1 MKILEEFYY
10 GNVDPHERDVGK
22 DSEFAQAAALSIR
35 NEETLM
41 KTLTEQQKEQFE
53 KCMTVHAE
61 MNDIGEREAFIR
73 GFKIRRR
80 RLFSSL
86 TLSSSPLALVI
97 YVASLSPRNTRF
109 RGDPVCLRKF
119 ADANENFIIKRR
131 ARGSFPRLTK
141 FFLAD
146 CTRKK

>member
-10 GNVDPHERDVGK
+10 GNVDPHERNVGK

-61 MNDIGEREAFIR
+61 MNDIGEREAFVR
-73 GFKIRRR
+73 GF
-80 RLFSSL
+80 SL
-86 TLSSSPLALVI
+86 GL
-97 YVASLSPRNTRF
+97 RF
-109 RGDPVCLRKF
+109 MSE
-119 ADANENFIIKRR
+119 AYN
-131 ARGSFPRLTK
+131 LTE
-141 FFLAD
+141 D
-146 CTRKK
+146 DQ